1 MQSSSSKKACRFEE
15 NYVHVFTFT
24 FRLKTHFPISF
35 QLNNS
40 ERVMRP
46 TYIDLVRVKRN
57 EYLKIRI
64 KFRHDVHTVLF
75 FELDELCFA
84 VLCL

>member
-1 MQSSSSKKACRFEE
+1 
-15 NYVHVFTFT
+15 
-24 FRLKTHFPISF
+24 
-35 QLNNS
+35 
-40 ERVMRP
+40 MRP